1 MDSDEDSE
9 EIELCDP
16 IGPTSTAY
24 LDKLHKERQKIRE
37 STKSKEQKRQK
48 LIRDSRS

>member
-24 LDKLHKERQKIRE
+24 LDKLHKERQKIRQ
-37 STKSKEQKRQK
+37 TRSKEQKRQK